1 MIGFGPYIEL
11 KQTAPSRNA
20 IDPDEV
26 GPLRGRLFFDRKN
39 EQTEKAPFG
48 AFLLFF

>member
-1 MIGFGPYIEL
+1 MIGLGPYTEL

-26 GPLRGRLFFDRKN
+26 GPLRG
-39 EQTEKAPFG
+39 EV
-48 AFLLFF
+48 